1 MLHYVLNQVVGH
13 VCAVNADQ
21 PHHQVRGSFD
31 IHFSRLDGKG
41 QQLGSV
47 LLVTALAQQ
56 QLQHVVIVTVD
67 LVLILGHLL
76 LQELPVLSL

>member
-1 MLHYVLNQVVGH
+1 MDSQIS
-13 VCAVNADQ
+13 AKTQ
-21 PHHQVRGSFD
+21 
-31 IHFSRLDGKG
+31 G

-47 LLVTALAQQ
+47 LLVTALAQH

-76 LQELPVLSL
+76 GHLLLQELPVQIGRAHV